1 MKLNELLKQYNVN
14 IMSFP
19 AFKQLEDFCN
29 KEGEVVNLCTLPAEL
44 LLQQGIT
51 EYYAPVIP
59 RGSIFNNPQD
69 IIDANLDVNQYRIVE
84 VNPQNMEYCD
94 TVIVTRHKATIDII
108 KKKFSYVTKV
118 LTGNVTAEDI
128 QGRNV
133 VGVLPPN
140 LICKCNAY
148 IAMSIKD
155 YNATEGDLTKEQIE
169 DRLIMGRPIR
179 LINVT
184 GHNDLIKE
192 FLESTLSI
200 LKEKDTSCFKNLEYE
215 DQLRIV
221 NGYYNRLLFQFFTRK
236 RSSGYQSAVL
246 LDNTYG
252 IRTIMYSDTVYD
264 PCYDYVDMTISY
276 WVDESKDDYT
286 IEELSVDLINKLL
299 SRVL

>member
-19 AFKQLEDFCN
+19 AFKGLEEFCN
-29 KEGEVVNLCTLPAEL
+29 KEGKVVNLCTLPAEL
-44 LLQQGIT
+44 LLQQGIS

-59 RGSIFNNPQD
+59 RGSIFNTAQE
-69 IIDANLDVNQYRIVE
+69 IMDADLDVNQYRIVE
-84 VNPQNMEYCD
+84 VESEDVEYCD

-108 KKKFSYVTKV
+108 KEKFNCVTKV

-140 LICKCNAY
+140 LICKCNSY

-200 LKEKDTSCFKNLEYE
+200 LKEKDISCFKNLYYE

-221 NGYYNRLLFQFFTRK
+221 DGYYNRLLFQFFTRK

-246 LDNTYG
+246 LDNVYG
-252 IRTIMYSDTVYD
+252 IRSIMYSYWVYD
-264 PCYDYVDMTISY
+264 PCYDYEDMTISY
-276 WVDESKDDYT
+276 WTDESEDGY
-286 IEELSVDLINKLL
+286 IVEELSVDLINKLL
-299 SRVL
+299 SRAL